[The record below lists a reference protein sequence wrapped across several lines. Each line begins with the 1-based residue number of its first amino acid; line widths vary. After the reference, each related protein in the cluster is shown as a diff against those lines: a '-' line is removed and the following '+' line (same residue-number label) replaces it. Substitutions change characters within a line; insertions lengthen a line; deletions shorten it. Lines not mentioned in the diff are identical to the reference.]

1 MLTSDNPR
9 SEDPDQI
16 AAPCSTGLRDGP
28 ASITVEL
35 DRRAAIRDALARR
48 EPGDVVV
55 IAGKGHE
62 TGQTIGDR
70 TVPFDDRV
78 VVREELEAL
87 GCA

>member
-1 MLTSDNPR
+1 
-9 SEDPDQI
+9 
-16 AAPCSTGLRDGP
+16 
-28 ASITVEL
+28 
-35 DRRAAIRDALARR
+35 
-48 EPGDVVV
+48 VVV

-62 TGQTIGDR
+62 TSQTIGDR